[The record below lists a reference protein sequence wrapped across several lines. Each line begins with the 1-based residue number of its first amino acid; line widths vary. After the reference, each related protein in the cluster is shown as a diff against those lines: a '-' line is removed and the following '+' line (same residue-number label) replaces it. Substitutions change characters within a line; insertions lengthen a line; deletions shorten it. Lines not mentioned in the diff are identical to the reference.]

1 MLKRLSLII
10 AVVALFIGCAKMDK
24 QGRGLIVPIP
34 MKTINENVK
43 KNFPMDKKVGEGM
56 FGGVVTLLDPV
67 VAGKSGSD
75 KLAIGSNFSFKT
87 SLLPQVIKGGVSLAS
102 GIRYEP
108 SSKSLYLDN
117 PEVQEM
123 TLGNT
128 KLSKYISKEKREMI
142 TGLLVKALKQEKIYT
157 LDKNDYKTGFVKSV
171 QVNDGKV
178 EAIIGF

>member
-75 KLAIGSNFSFKT
+75 KLAIGSNFPFKT
-87 SLLPQVIKGGVSLAS
+87 SL
-102 GIRYEP
+102 
-108 SSKSLYLDN
+108 
-117 PEVQEM
+117 
-123 TLGNT
+123 
-128 KLSKYISKEKREMI
+128 EK
-142 TGLLVKALKQEKIYT
+142 
-157 LDKNDYKTGFVKSV
+157 
-171 QVNDGKV
+171 
-178 EAIIGF
+178 